1 MANFSGPA
9 FDGMGSKGP
18 VVWGFPEGFSIVD
31 LVADDMKDVT
41 HPHWRK
47 FPPVNPMWHYLFA
60 FIYIFLGITSVT
72 GNSQFFFLILIQ
84 QIAKPNHI
92 LFYFRKFVGFAYLFQ
107 DEKIEDTRKRIRHEF
122 GFLW

>member
-9 FDGMGSKGP
+9 FDGMGSKGS

-31 LVADDMKDVT
+31 LIADDMKDVT

-60 FIYIFLGITSVT
+60 FIYIILGITSVT
-72 GNSQFFFLILIQ
+72 GKQTFPSKFNSS
-84 QIAKPNHI
+84 
-92 LFYFRKFVGFAYLFQ
+92 V
-107 DEKIEDTRKRIRHEF
+107 
-122 GFLW
+122 